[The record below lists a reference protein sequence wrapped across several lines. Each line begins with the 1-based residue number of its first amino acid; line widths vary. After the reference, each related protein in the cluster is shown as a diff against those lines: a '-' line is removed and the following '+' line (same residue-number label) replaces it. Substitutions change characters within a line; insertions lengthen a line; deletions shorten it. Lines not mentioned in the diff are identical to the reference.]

1 MMCIYSSGPP
11 YVCVYS
17 KSVCVGGG
25 AYKDTGGSP
34 EERGSQ
40 V

>member
-1 MMCIYSSGPP
+1 
-11 YVCVYS
+11 VYS